1 MPAHQARN
9 GTRYGAATAVQAA
22 PRPIATPAT
31 APVNSPSVAACA
43 MPWPCEIVPSAR
55 PRATGCV
62 IRQRSISQG
71 PNAAPIIPVVTTKSG
86 VSAGLALMALATST
100 AIGTVADLIDIEDVN
115 SGVNAKARIVN
126 LSGLGMLGRSVAR
139 QLGSGNSFARLLCCP
154 AQAE

>member
-71 PNAAPIIPVVTTKSG
+71 PNAAPIIPVVTTKSA
-86 VSAGLALMALATST
+86 VSAGLALIALATST
-100 AIGTVADLIDIEDVN
+100 AIGTVADLIDIEDVS
-115 SGVNAKARIVN
+115 SGVNAKACAIRPALIIVP
-126 LSGLGMLGRSVAR
+126 SEPATRP
-139 QLGSGNSFARLLCCP
+139 QLAGSRLRKKIWRFL
-154 AQAE
+154 